1 MKAVI
6 LAAGEGRRLRPLTE
20 SMSKGM
26 LPVGNRPILSYG
38 IEALKEVGVRDIVM
52 VVGYRREKIQNYF
65 GDGRQFGVNIEYVV
79 QRSRLGTAH
88 ALMQAREKVDGPFL
102 LLPGDNLFTSQGLKR
117 LLELPEGSWGM
128 LITESRMPS
137 KYGVV
142 EVEGGVLKG
151 IREKPK
157 ISGDLRETGM
167 PSVFSLALWEYTGS
181 TDVLLINTGIY
192 LLNPEIFE
200 ILERQGVEERHR
212 LPEAIDYMVKEG
224 YRIEC
229 IYTENWRDAVYP
241 WDLLDLN
248 EIVLRESGGG
258 LEGEVGPGVS
268 IKGRVLS
275 QGKVE
280 VGAYSTIEG
289 PVVLGPGV
297 KIMPYS
303 YVGPYT
309 TVGEGSTIGPYARI
323 ERSLIMNDVHI
334 GGRSTVFCS
343 VIASGTDIGEG
354 VYTDATE
361 VTIKVKDISLSKR
374 IGAIVGEDCRIGHHT
389 VISSGAIVGNRCSV
403 APLKHLTE
411 NLPDG
416 ASVR

>member
-38 IEALKEVGVRDIVM
+38 IEALREVGVRDIVM
-52 VVGYRREKIQNYF
+52 VVGYKRERIQNYF
-65 GDGRQFGVNIEYVV
+65 GDGRGMGVNIEYVV
-79 QRSRLGTAH
+79 QKQRLGTAH

-102 LLPGDNLFTSQGLKR
+102 LLPGDNLFTSQGLKS

-142 EVEGGVLKG
+142 EVKEGVLKG
-151 IREKPK
+151 IKEKPK

-192 LLNPEIFE
+192 LFNPEIFD
-200 ILERQGVEERHR
+200 ILERIGVEERYR
-212 LPEAIDYMVKEG
+212 LTEAIDYMVKEG
-224 YRIEC
+224 YRIAC
-229 IYTENWRDAVYP
+229 IYTDSWRDAVYP

-248 EIVLRESGGG
+248 EIVLRESGEG
-258 LEGEVGPGVS
+258 LEGEVGPGVT

-275 QGKVE
+275 QGRVE
-280 VGAYSTIEG
+280 IGAHATIEG

-297 KIMPYS
+297 RVLPYS
-303 YVGPYT
+303 YIGPYT
-309 TVGEGSTIGPYARI
+309 TLGEGCTVGPYARV
-323 ERSLIMNDVHI
+323 ERSLIMNDVTI

-343 VIASGTDIGEG
+343 VVASGTEIGEG
-354 VYTDATE
+354 VYTDASE
-361 VTIKVKDISLSKR
+361 VTIEVRDISLSKR
-374 IGAIVGEDCRIGHHT
+374 IGAIIGEDCRIGHHT
-389 VISSGAIVGNRCSV
+389 VISSGAIVGNRCRV
-403 APLKHLTE
+403 APMKHLTE

-416 ASVR
+416 TWVR

>member
-142 EVEGGVLKG
+142 EV
-151 IREKPK
+151 R
-157 ISGDLRETGM
+157 
-167 PSVFSLALWEYTGS
+167 
-181 TDVLLINTGIY
+181 
-192 LLNPEIFE
+192 
-200 ILERQGVEERHR
+200 R
-212 LPEAIDYMVKEG
+212 L
-224 YRIEC
+224 
-229 IYTENWRDAVYP
+229 
-241 WDLLDLN
+241 
-248 EIVLRESGGG
+248 
-258 LEGEVGPGVS
+258 
-268 IKGRVLS
+268 
-275 QGKVE
+275 
-280 VGAYSTIEG
+280 
-289 PVVLGPGV
+289 
-297 KIMPYS
+297 
-303 YVGPYT
+303 
-309 TVGEGSTIGPYARI
+309 
-323 ERSLIMNDVHI
+323 
-334 GGRSTVFCS
+334 
-343 VIASGTDIGEG
+343 
-354 VYTDATE
+354 
-361 VTIKVKDISLSKR
+361 
-374 IGAIVGEDCRIGHHT
+374 
-389 VISSGAIVGNRCSV
+389 
-403 APLKHLTE
+403 
-411 NLPDG
+411 
-416 ASVR
+416 